1 VKQVAACG
9 GQHGPTAFQPRLTLF
24 EHRNAV
30 RQPADFDQFTLNFS
44 DLVTKFPEG
53 SVNLIQDLKQVHIV
67 FSSEKSAK
75 KSAPRQS
82 PSVTLI
88 ALIKVGPLAAPV

>member
-1 VKQVAACG
+1 
-9 GQHGPTAFQPRLTLF
+9 
-24 EHRNAV
+24 
-30 RQPADFDQFTLNFS
+30 
-44 DLVTKFPEG
+44 
-53 SVNLIQDLKQVHIV
+53 LKQVHIV